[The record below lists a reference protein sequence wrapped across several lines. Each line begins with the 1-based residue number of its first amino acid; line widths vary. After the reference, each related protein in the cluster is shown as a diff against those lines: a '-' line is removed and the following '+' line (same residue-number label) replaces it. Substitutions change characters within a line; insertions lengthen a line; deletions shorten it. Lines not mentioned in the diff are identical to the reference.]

1 MPRRCAAARPRSE
14 LLRIAW
20 ENHSSHGTHGLDFAA
35 PDPRLRRARHQ
46 PLRPVRCNHKPL
58 CPSHVKRCIQE
69 AENSLSSGRHVALRG
84 RACYLLSRGRRRC
97 RRPPLSGALVWGGV
111 SSYRRHCAPFICRC
125 IRPNRSRCWHPAR
138 SVGPSCTGSGSPKNL
153 PNSEFGRAQEFQP
166 RTDAIKRSARTRSV
180 QCCRYHRMCQLDG
193 GGSNSRVARATAAHN
208 SLVSC
213 LLQASEFYYIGS

>member
-1 MPRRCAAARPRSE
+1 M
-14 LLRIAW
+14 AW
-20 ENHSSHGTHGLDFAA
+20 ANHSSHGPTGSTS
-35 PDPRLRRARHQ
+35 
-46 PLRPVRCNHKPL
+46 NHKPL

-84 RACYLLSRGRRRC
+84 RACYLLSRGRRC

-125 IRPNRSRCWHPAR
+125 TRPNRSRCWHPAR
-138 SVGPSCTGSGSPKNL
+138 SVGPSCTGSGLPII
-153 PNSEFGRAQEFQP
+153 PNSENSDVGSAQEFQP
-166 RTDAIKRSARTRSV
+166 RTDAIKRNAGTRSV
-180 QCCRYHRMCQLDG
+180 QCCRYHRRCQPDG

-213 LLQASEFYYIGS
+213 RLQASEFYCIGSRRPTD